1 MAEDYGLKISVEG
14 VSVFS
19 ATDIQT
25 AFKNDSSLLKVVQSG
40 TGTFGVSGI
49 VTVTHSLGYVP
60 QFLVFQEVA
69 YDFGNGDV
77 SIVSTGDVY
86 DQAIAGADTTTLKLL
101 GNNGKSYQYYIF
113 YESVDGTSHSATVSS
128 NNYGIKV
135 MKPGYAITSTDLENQ
150 SLNSEKN
157 NLKIALTGTL
167 SVTSGGAGDTG
178 EIAHGLSYTPG
189 FILWSQV
196 NNEGKWYF
204 GNSGGWYSSG
214 VYASYVD
221 SVNLSYYHN
230 APAGQNLK
238 IYYVLFVENSV

>member
-113 YESVDGTSHSATVSS
+113 Y
-128 NNYGIKV
+128 
-135 MKPGYAITSTDLENQ
+135 
-150 SLNSEKN
+150 
-157 NLKIALTGTL
+157 
-167 SVTSGGAGDTG
+167 
-178 EIAHGLSYTPG
+178 
-189 FILWSQV
+189 
-196 NNEGKWYF
+196 
-204 GNSGGWYSSG
+204 
-214 VYASYVD
+214 
-221 SVNLSYYHN
+221 
-230 APAGQNLK
+230 
-238 IYYVLFVENSV
+238 